1 MSCTV
6 NANTLSQ
13 IIQKYKYTICFLFF
27 FSRGI
32 LLSENE
38 LTVILAK
45 KKKVLFDKR
54 KRNCLLNSHFQ
65 MSTCDYFYTK
75 IQRYRY
81 SSLNYSLV
89 AIIEVNTERKVNIV
103 FLLLNWCYVN

>member
-13 IIQKYKYTICFLFF
+13 IIQKYKYTVCFLFF

-45 KKKVLFDKR
+45 KKKCFLIK
-54 KRNCLLNSHFQ
+54 
-65 MSTCDYFYTK
+65 
-75 IQRYRY
+75 
-81 SSLNYSLV
+81 
-89 AIIEVNTERKVNIV
+89 EREIA
-103 FLLLNWCYVN
+103 C

>member
-38 LTVILAK
+38 LTVILA